1 MQVDFVILADA
12 AHVAEG
18 KLYLMGGGWTRLFAR
33 QVPFVHAL
41 AIAVGFLVPWDETN
55 EPHDF
60 ELKIVSEDGQSVI
73 PPMQGQMEV
82 GRPPGIKKGTEQR
95 GMITVATTVEFPH
108 LGRYEIRLSA
118 DGELVKTTAFDV
130 VPAKSK

>member
-60 ELKIVSEDGQSVI
+60 ELKIVSEDGQSVS
-73 PPMQGQMEV
+73 PPMHGEMEV

-95 GMITVATTVEFPH
+95 GMIAVSTTVEFPH

-118 DGELVKTTAFDV
+118 DGELVKTAAFDV